1 MIIKIS
7 NLGEG
12 DHNFIFDE
20 NSKEVGLPEPFENGV
35 HLEVNLRKSH
45 SQVIIDNDLSLVCKF
60 ECDRCA
66 TEYVTNLNTKY
77 QIVYMFGEEP
87 VESEAI
93 NVVYLPIETD
103 KIDLKPE
110 LRDYALLT
118 IPMKKLCKEDC
129 KGLCYRCGKNLNE
142 EQCDCLNNSID
153 ERWQPLAELKNK
165 LNIK

>member
-7 NLGEG
+7 NLSEG

-20 NSKEVGLPEPFENGV
+20 NSKEVGLTEPFEGAV
-35 HLEVNLRKSH
+35 HLGINLRKSH
-45 SQVIIDNDLSLVCKF
+45 SQVIIDNDLSLVCRF
-60 ECDRCA
+60 DCDRCA
-66 TEYVTNLNTKY
+66 TEYIDNLNTTY

-93 NVVYLPIETD
+93 NVVYLPVETD

-110 LRDYALLT
+110 LIEYAVLA
-118 IPMKKLCKEDC
+118 IPMKKLCKENC
-129 KGLCYRCGKNLNE
+129 KGLCYRCGINLNNE
-142 EQCDCLNNSID
+142 NCSCLDNLID
-153 ERWQPLAELKNK
+153 TRWQPLADLKNK